1 LAAYGGV
8 AITGEELIELPLEGS
23 YGDGVCYQTTTGR
36 GPGGFQQSFRRMLSA
51 GARLVMI
58 DEIRDQETATEALRA
73 SVDGYL
79 VISTMVAESVTQALA
94 KLGALAGERM
104 GGEAARTLLADGVAG
119 VLHQQ
124 IQPGL
129 KRALKTEVLML
140 QDAPA
145 SRALLRGGRFD
156 LLTFDIKKQMAAMIA
171 ANAATPAAMR

>member
-1 LAAYGGV
+1 
-8 AITGEELIELPLEGS
+8 
-23 YGDGVCYQTTTGR
+23 
-36 GPGGFQQSFRRMLSA
+36 
-51 GARLVMI
+51 
-58 DEIRDQETATEALRA
+58 
-73 SVDGYL
+73 
-79 VISTMVAESVTQALA
+79 
-94 KLGALAGERM
+94 
-104 GGEAARTLLADGVAG
+104 LADGVAG